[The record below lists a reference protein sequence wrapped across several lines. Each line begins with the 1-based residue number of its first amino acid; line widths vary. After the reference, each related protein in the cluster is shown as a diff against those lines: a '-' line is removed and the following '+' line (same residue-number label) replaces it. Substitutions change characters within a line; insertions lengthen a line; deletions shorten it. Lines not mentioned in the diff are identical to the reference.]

1 MGLKAWIE
9 KWRKAPA
16 KQVTIQEIM
25 SDPSVQGAMMD
36 VYLRELAFWTC
47 VNKIANA
54 ISKCEIKTYKNG
66 KEVKEREYYLWNME
80 PNQNQNAT
88 TFFTKLIGQLY
99 RNNEALVVE
108 VNQHLYVA
116 DSYGKEIYALKDYVF
131 TGITIDDYQLSE
143 SKRMSEVLFFE
154 LNSRDMRFLINGMYE
169 SYTQL
174 LTYAQNAYM
183 KSRGHKGILNIEGIA
198 QEQDNFDETFDEL
211 MTKHFK
217 TFFEKDNAV
226 LPLFE
231 GYTYTDISQNAKTYS
246 TESTRDIK
254 ALVDD
259 IFEFTARAFS
269 FPPSL
274 AKGDVQDT
282 SKAVDELLTFV
293 VDPLAKMIQQEI
305 NRKRSG
311 YTGWKKGTYIRI
323 DTLAVKHIDI
333 FDIATPVDKLI
344 SSGAF
349 TINDILE
356 VIGKPRIEEEWADQ
370 HFMTKNYSIVQSILE
385 ELSSDEAQTN
395 NEGGE
400 DNGTNPDTL
409 EDGTGTG
416 SEPNP
421 PISI

>member
-1 MGLKAWIE
+1 MGLMAWIE
-9 KWRKAPA
+9 KWRKTPP
-16 KQVTIQEIM
+16 KRVSVKEIL
-25 SDPSVQGAMMD
+25 SDPSVQGAALD
-36 VYLRELAFWTC
+36 VYIRELAFWTC

-54 ISKCEIKTYKNG
+54 ISKCEIRTYKNG
-66 KEVKEREYYLWNME
+66 KEVKEKEYYLWNVE
-80 PNQNQNAT
+80 PNRNQNAT
-88 TFFTKLIGQLY
+88 AFFTKLIGQLY

-108 VNQHLYVA
+108 VNGQLYVA
-116 DSYGKEIYALKDYVF
+116 DSYGKEKYALKDWVF

-143 SKRMSEVLFFE
+143 SRRMEEVLFFE
-154 LNSRDMRFLINGMYE
+154 LNSRDMRVLLAGMYE
-169 SYTQL
+169 SYAQL
-174 LTYAQNAYM
+174 LVYAQNAYR
-183 KSRGHKGILNIEGIA
+183 KSRGHKGVLDIAGIA
-198 QEQDNFDETFDEL
+198 QEQDNFEKTFEEL
-211 MTKHFK
+211 MTNHFK

-226 LPLFE
+226 LPLFD

-259 IFEFTARAFS
+259 IFEFTARGFS

-293 VDPLAKMIQQEI
+293 VDPLVKMIQQEI

-311 YTGWKKGTYIRI
+311 YSGWKKGTYIRV
-323 DTLAVKHIDI
+323 DTLAVKHIDL

-344 SSGAF
+344 SSGVF

-370 HFMTKNYSIVQSILE
+370 HFMTKNYSIVQNIL
-385 ELSSDEAQTN
+385 DEMRDETVI

-400 DNGTNPDTL
+400 KNGINENTL
-409 EDGTGTG
+409 ENGAGTGGGPDPTI
-416 SEPNP
+416 
-421 PISI
+421 PI